1 MTTPSPRPRSQLSP
15 QERDAVARLHQLLN
29 APGLLRASF
38 VRMRRRCGKETCRC
52 ARDKKRWHESTYVIQ
67 RHQGKPRMQHLG
79 RDQEEQVRQW
89 VERYRQA
96 KALLNQVSD
105 LYWQQLKK
113 G

>member
-1 MTTPSPRPRSQLSP
+1 MATASLKPRSHLSP
-15 QERDAVARLHQLLN
+15 LERDAIARLHQLLN
-29 APGLLRASF
+29 EPGFLRASF

-52 ARDKKRWHESTYVIQ
+52 GRDKRHRHESTYVIQ

-79 RDQEEQVRQW
+79 MDQEEQVRHW

-96 KALLNQVSD
+96 KALLNKVSD